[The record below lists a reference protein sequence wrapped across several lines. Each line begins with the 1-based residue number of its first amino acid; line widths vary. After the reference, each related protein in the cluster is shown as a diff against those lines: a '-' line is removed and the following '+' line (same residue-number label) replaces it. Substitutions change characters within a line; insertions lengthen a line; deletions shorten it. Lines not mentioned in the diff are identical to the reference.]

1 MKVKQRIKKW
11 LPYLLIIIGIAPLV
25 YWCVSD
31 YVQKHKRIET
41 FTAYTDNQVAEDKT
55 DEWGLV
61 DKFNHTHSSD
71 VYKEIDKGASVIG
84 WVSIESLDIK
94 YPIYKNAT
102 DETLE
107 KGVGHISYS
116 DIPDGTATS
125 CLIMGHNGTVGEPF
139 FSHLDDLKKG
149 DKVEVTIMDKTFT
162 YTVSEKETV
171 LPNEIHGIK
180 DNGKATLTLITC
192 TPYGVNSHRLLV
204 HCVLTL

>member
-71 VYKEIDKGASVIG
+71 VYKEIDKGASELAG
-84 WVSIESLDIK
+84 YLLR
-94 YPIYKNAT
+94 A
-102 DETLE
+102 
-107 KGVGHISYS
+107 
-116 DIPDGTATS
+116 
-125 CLIMGHNGTVGEPF
+125 
-139 FSHLDDLKKG
+139 
-149 DKVEVTIMDKTFT
+149 
-162 YTVSEKETV
+162 
-171 LPNEIHGIK
+171 
-180 DNGKATLTLITC
+180 LTL
-192 TPYGVNSHRLLV
+192 S
-204 HCVLTL
+204 TLSTKTQQMKRSKKA